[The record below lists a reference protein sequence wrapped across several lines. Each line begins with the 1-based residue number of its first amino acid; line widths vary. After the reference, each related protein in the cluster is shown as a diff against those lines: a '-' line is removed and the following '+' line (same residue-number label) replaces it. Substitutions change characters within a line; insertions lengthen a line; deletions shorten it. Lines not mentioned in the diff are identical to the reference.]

1 MQIKQL
7 SVFVENTQG
16 RLADI
21 TAKIAQANIDI
32 RALSLADTTDFGILR
47 LIVDKPEEAVLILK
61 ESGLTVS
68 LTNVIAIGIDDTP
81 GGFAKAVRVLANSDI
96 SIEYLYAFVS
106 RSDNLAYVILRV
118 EDNDKA
124 VKVLTEGGIPVVG
137 QEDIFSK

>member
-21 TAKIAQANIDI
+21 TAKIAEANIDI

-137 QEDIFSK
+137 QGDIFSK

>member
-16 RLADI
+16 R
-21 TAKIAQANIDI
+21 
-32 RALSLADTTDFGILR
+32 LADTTDFGILR

>member
-21 TAKIAQANIDI
+21 TAKLAEANIDI

-124 VKVLTEGGIPVVG
+124 VKVLTDGGIPVVG

>member
-21 TAKIAQANIDI
+21 TAKIAEANIDI

-81 GGFAKAVRVLANSDI
+81 GGFAKAVSVLANSDI

>member
-124 VKVLTEGGIPVVG
+124 VKVLTQGGIPVVG

>member
-21 TAKIAQANIDI
+21 TAKIAEANIDI

-96 SIEYLYAFVS
+96 SIEYLYVFVS

>member
-21 TAKIAQANIDI
+21 TAKIAEANIDI

-124 VKVLTEGGIPVVG
+124 VKVLKEGGIPVVG

>member
-21 TAKIAQANIDI
+21 TAKIAEANIDI

>member
-21 TAKIAQANIDI
+21 TAKIAEANIDI

-124 VKVLTEGGIPVVG
+124 VKVLTQGGIPVVG

>member
-21 TAKIAQANIDI
+21 TAKLAEANIDI

-124 VKVLTEGGIPVVG
+124 VKVLKEGGIPVVG